1 MTSITPVAARML
13 PALTDANR
21 AFLTGG
27 REGRLMV
34 GRCRACRRWALPPE
48 ESCPSCG
55 EELVPEPASGRATV
69 LTWTLNSHQY
79 HPEIPPPY
87 LIAIVVL
94 AEQDDL
100 RVATNLVGCEE
111 ADVHTDLEVTVLFED
126 HGEVFYPVFTPVGS
140 ELA

>member
-1 MTSITPVAARML
+1 M
-13 PALTDANR
+13 
-21 AFLTGG
+21 
-27 REGRLMV
+27 MV
-34 GRCRACRRWALPPE
+34 GRCRGCRRWALPPE
-48 ESCPSCG
+48 TSCPSCG
-55 EELVPEPASGRATV
+55 GELVAEPASGRARV
-69 LTWTLNSHQY
+69 MTWTLNAHQY

-94 AEQDDL
+94 EEQDDL

-111 ADVHTDLEVTVLFED
+111 ADVRADMEVTVVFED